1 MVKIL
6 VVDDSPVER
15 RLAGA
20 ILERNLA
27 EAVIVS
33 AENGHEAL
41 RELARSDIDLV
52 LTDLMMPGLSGLELV
67 EEMQAAGWNV
77 PVILMTG
84 FGSED
89 IAAQALLAGASSYV
103 PKRALVKY
111 LVQTVKSV
119 LSVVQ
124 TRQRPTT
131 KPAGLIELESHF
143 SLDNDIG
150 RATGVVEYL
159 VSQLRFLA
167 SYDETQITHVG
178 IALQEALSN
187 AIYHGNLELS
197 SDLRQNDDGK
207 YLQLA
212 DERRRQPPFASR
224 RVVVHSTAA
233 RDQVRF
239 VIRDEGPGFDVVRAL
254 AASAETD
261 NFDLVSGRGMLL
273 IRSFMD
279 TVTHNSAGNEVTL
292 IKRARA
298 GQEGTAASSGAST
311 SLAAPSAN

>member
-1 MVKIL
+1 
-6 VVDDSPVER
+6 
-15 RLAGA
+15 
-20 ILERNLA
+20 
-27 EAVIVS
+27 
-33 AENGHEAL
+33 
-41 RELARSDIDLV
+41 
-52 LTDLMMPGLSGLELV
+52 MMPGLSGLELV
-67 EEMQAAGWNV
+67 EEIQAAGWNV

-84 FGSED
+84 LGSED

-119 LSVVQ
+119 LSVAQ

-212 DERRRQPPFASR
+212 DERRRQPPFAHR
-224 RVVVHSTAA
+224 HVVVHSTAA
-233 RDQVRF
+233 RDQVRY
-239 VIRDEGPGFDVVRAL
+239 VIRDEGPGFDVAREL
-254 AASAETD
+254 AAPARAD
-261 NFDLVSGRGMLL
+261 NFDRVTGRGWHL
-273 IRSFMD
+273 I
-279 TVTHNSAGNEVTL
+279 
-292 IKRARA
+292 
-298 GQEGTAASSGAST
+298 T
-311 SLAAPSAN
+311 SLMSTITTHSV